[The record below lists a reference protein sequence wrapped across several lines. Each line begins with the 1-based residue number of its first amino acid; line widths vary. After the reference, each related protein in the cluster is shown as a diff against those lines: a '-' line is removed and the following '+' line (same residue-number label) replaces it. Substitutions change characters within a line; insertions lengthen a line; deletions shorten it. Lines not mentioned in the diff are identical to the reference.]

1 MRMYLRWLT
10 SKGRE
15 IAHKFNTGWEVGT
28 VRCVEKKGEFAVFY
42 ESEQQLYTHE
52 LNQRQI
58 TGYTKTGCF
67 FRKNTVLLP
76 SEKIST

>member
-1 MRMYLRWLT
+1 MYLRWLT

-52 LNQRQI
+52 LNQ
-58 TGYTKTGCF
+58 TDYGVHKDWVLLPK
-67 FRKNTVLLP
+67 KNTVLLP
-76 SEKIST
+76 SEKINT